1 MRKRFLTFAGALML
15 SFIAIQGLMAQDTKV
30 VPEQT
35 KTEESTGTKAIN
47 FIIGITVLGA
57 FAGGIV
63 YMILVLR
70 KKYYVE
76 VTPKGMEDA
85 RLSNGMGP
93 KATDDENAKAAELLE
108 SVLGQWHSFRAEDG
122 ETYYF
127 PRRMVHVKRSVALIN
142 EAKTYYPTDPSV
154 IGRMNEL
161 GGIIN
166 ERTKRSFAGSWSLLV
181 VSFLVLLFF
190 YFVGSG
196 QESFFHKIFKL
207 WWLWGSMV
215 FYIMASY
222 APQFLIEKRMEWFGG
237 KRFSSGLIKT
247 VLAIVAATPATYTVV
262 THWNDG
268 TKTKSEEAN
277 GGFIAIAVLALFA
290 LIIIGTCIIFFGII
304 NFIRNYLLFF

>member
-1 MRKRFLTFAGALML
+1 MRKRFLIFVGAFML
-15 SFIAIQGLMAQDTKV
+15 SFIVTQGLMAQDSKV
-30 VPEQT
+30 VSEQT
-35 KTEESTGTKAIN
+35 KTEESTGAKAIN

-63 YMILVLR
+63 YMVLVLH

-93 KATDDENAKAAELLE
+93 KATNDENAKAAELLE
-108 SVLGQWHSFRAEDG
+108 NVLGQWHSFRAEDG

-142 EAKTYYPTDPSV
+142 EAKTYFPTDQTV
-154 IGRMNEL
+154 IDRMNEL

-166 ERTKRSFAGSWSLLV
+166 DRTKRSFAGSWSLLV

-196 QESFFHKIFKL
+196 QGSFVHKIFKL
-207 WWLWGSMV
+207 WWLWGSMA
-215 FYIMASY
+215 FYIMASF

-237 KRFSSGLIKT
+237 KKFSSGLINT
-247 VLAIVAATPATYTVV
+247 VLAIVAATPVSYTVV
-262 THWNDG
+262 THWSDG
-268 TKTKSEEAN
+268 TKTKSEEGTGA
-277 GGFIAIAVLALFA
+277 FIGIVLLALFA